1 MRVEVGLIILG
12 MAAATYLTRAG
23 AILAL
28 GDRSLPGPIERWLR
42 HVPLAM
48 LAALAIPGLLFT
60 AGAVDLPRLIPRLV
74 GGLLTFYLARRTR
87 NLFAAVAAG
96 VLAYLGALRL
106 LT

>member
-1 MRVEVGLIILG
+1 MRIEVALIILG
-12 MAAATYLTRAG
+12 MAAVTYVTRAG
-23 AILAL
+23 FTVTLR
-28 GDRSLPGPIERWLR
+28 DRPLPGPIERWLR
-42 HVPLAM
+42 HVPLAI

-60 AGAVDLPRLIPRLV
+60 GGAVDLPGLAPRLV
-74 GGLLTFYLARRTR
+74 GGVLTFWLARRTR

>member
-1 MRVEVGLIILG
+1 MRGEVALIVLG
-12 MAAATYLTRAG
+12 MAAVTYLTRA
-23 AILAL
+23 ASAL
-28 GDRSLPGPIERWLR
+28 TLRDRPLPEAAERWLR
-42 HVPLAM
+42 HVPLAI

-60 AGAVDLPRLIPRLV
+60 GGAVDLPRLAPRLV